1 MNIKLN
7 WDGVGILTSVI
18 CAIHCGLLPILV
30 PIFPLFG
37 VNIVHNLFFE
47 WCMIVLAF
55 LVGAYSLVH
64 GFFKHHRSFLPL
76 SLFLAGF
83 VFLVAKQFFKSQEYL
98 LLAFAVPLIISAHYI
113 NFKYCH
119 RNKCSS
125 PHHKH

>member
-1 MNIKLN
+1 MNFKLN

-18 CAIHCGLLPILV
+18 CAIHCGLLPIVLPV
-30 PIFPLFG
+30 LPLFG

-47 WCMIVLAF
+47 WGMIVLAF

-64 GFFKHHRSFLPL
+64 GYFKHHRSFLPL

-83 VFLVAKQFFKSQEYL
+83 VFLVAKQFVKDQEFL
-98 LLAFAVPLIISAHYI
+98 FLGLAILLIIPAHYI